1 MYYYVYFFDF
11 LNADNKELC
20 NSLKNS
26 KNPDDINRYFR
37 SKPQVSRSTF
47 TELEDA
53 QQFIDKMPPHIDFFA
68 LTDDKFNYLMESE
81 ECEQMRKIYATTLKP
96 AHESIKIL
104 ANIPRKPQDN

>member
-1 MYYYVYFFDF
+1 MYYVYFFDF

-20 NSLKNS
+20 TNLKNS
-26 KNPDDINRYFR
+26 KNSDDIARYYR
-37 SKPQVSRSTF
+37 SKPQVSRTTF
-47 TELEDA
+47 SGLKDA
-53 QQFIDKMPPHIDFFA
+53 HEFIKKMPGHIDFFA

-81 ECEQMRKIYATTLKP
+81 ECEDMRRIYAATLKP